1 MMGSVASARSIVILG
16 VSGSGK
22 STVGRALAERLGYV
36 FCDADD
42 LHSRANIA
50 KMHSGIPLTD
60 EDRRPW
66 LDAVGERI
74 SSSLADDL
82 SIVVAC
88 SALKR
93 SYRDIIR
100 RHAPSAFFV
109 LLDGSYS
116 LIMSRIVSRHGSFMP
131 PSLLASQFAA
141 LEPLAQD
148 EAGATM
154 DVAQPLESTVEDIVG
169 ILQRTSSG

>member
-1 MMGSVASARSIVILG
+1 MRPVASARSVVFLG

-22 STVGRALAERLGYV
+22 TTVGRAVAERLAYD

-42 LHSRANIA
+42 LHSRANVE
-50 KMHSGIPLTD
+50 KMRGGTPLTD
-60 EDRRPW
+60 EDRLPW

-74 SSSLADDL
+74 ATTLAEGR

-93 SYRDIIR
+93 RYRDVIR
-100 RHAPSAFFV
+100 RHDPRAFFV
-109 LLDGSYS
+109 LLDGTYA
-116 LIMSRIVSRHGSFMP
+116 LILSRVVSRRGSFMP

-141 LEPLAQD
+141 LEPLEED
-148 EAGATM
+148 ESGTTI
-154 DVAQPLESTVEDIVG
+154 DVSQPLEKTVTGIVE
-169 ILQRTSSG
+169 LLLR

>member
-1 MMGSVASARSIVILG
+1 MQSVAIARSIVIFG

-22 STVGRALAERLGYV
+22 STVGQILADRLCSD

-42 LHSRANIA
+42 LHSRTSME
-50 KMHSGIPLTD
+50 KMRSGTPLTD

-74 SSSLADDL
+74 GRTLADGR

-93 SYRDIIR
+93 SYRDVIR
-100 RHAPSAFFV
+100 CHDQSAFFV
-109 LLDGSYS
+109 LLDGSLD
-116 LIMSRIVSRHGSFMP
+116 LITPRVATRHGGFMP
-131 PSLLASQFAA
+131 ASLLASQFAA

-148 EAGATM
+148 EAGVTIDGAM
-154 DVAQPLESTVEDIVG
+154 PLEDAVDSLVDI
-169 ILQRTSSG
+169 IYRTMPAE